1 MGDRTV
7 PAAVADNNDDG
18 EVVKNIGCCYQGRQ
32 MQWGSMANDT
42 MVEDSVVQMNHVE
55 ENIVD
60 DGSGFQ
66 AALMTDENELDN
78 WWIMELGW
86 NVEDKP
92 PPMKK
97 GKLMSML

>member
-1 MGDRTV
+1 
-7 PAAVADNNDDG
+7 
-18 EVVKNIGCCYQGRQ
+18 
-32 MQWGSMANDT
+32 
-42 MVEDSVVQMNHVE
+42 
-55 ENIVD
+55 
-60 DGSGFQ
+60 
-66 AALMTDENELDN
+66 MTDENELDN